1 MAAKNTIKQLERK
14 ILPILRR
21 YRVVKAGLFGSYAR
35 GENKKTSDVDLL
47 VKLKPGDG
55 YFELVRLERDLQEH
69 LGKKVD
75 LVTYNSLNH
84 LLRDRILKEE
94 VRLL

>member
-1 MAAKNTIKQLERK
+1 MTTKNTIKQLEKK
-14 ILPILRR
+14 ILPILKKNK
-21 YRVVKAGLFGSYAR
+21 VVKAGLFGSYAR
-35 GENKKTSDVDLL
+35 GENNKKSDVDLL

-94 VRLL
+94 VRFL